1 MSNEQTDLP
10 EGTSVAP
17 EERNSD
23 PFGDSMTFE
32 VTSEID
38 TYQLEQEI
46 SERVG
51 KQVHVALE
59 VPLGQIASKEHP
71 ATLYVSPGT
80 VDGRTVRG
88 AIVSH
93 VPAQSDQ
100 SEREVLVK
108 KLTSGETL
116 TQDDITSALKLLL
129 GATSEG

>member
-1 MSNEQTDLP
+1 MSNEQTDAP
-10 EGTSVAP
+10 EGTSDAP
-17 EERNSD
+17 EEKNSD

-80 VDGRTVRG
+80 LDGRTVRG

-93 VPAQSDQ
+93 TPVVADPT
-100 SEREVLVK
+100 EREVLIK
-108 KLTSGETL
+108 KLTDGETL
-116 TQDDITSALKLLL
+116 TQDDIAAALKLLL
-129 GATSEG
+129 GASSEG